1 MMSVSYFLTAS
12 RSSGTDRKHCRV
24 AFM

>member
-1 MMSVSYFLTAS
+1 MSVSYFLTAS